1 MISIVIPVYNSKQY
15 LHECLTSVVR
25 QHYCLWECLL
35 VDDSSNDGS
44 GELCDEW
51 AEKDRRIKVIHLS
64 STQGVSAARNKGVE
78 EADGEWICFIDSDD
92 WIEPDLL
99 EELLSKAKGAE
110 IVLSGQVREYA
121 DGEKIFYIPE
131 YTQTFTLDVEHADTI
146 VEINRRFLLYAPHE
160 KLYRTDIIKEHGI
173 VFPLGCQY
181 GEDLIFNY
189 QYLVH
194 VRTISTIATA
204 KYHYRMSSNTLSTAF
219 RPHQFDEDYEQWL
232 IVKKF
237 FEKHQLLTYQAEAY
251 LYQRLW
257 GIVYDGIFLYPK
269 LSQTGRGYLKKIL
282 NIPEISKLRNYKNVF
297 SCACWIKA
305 AILFKSHI
313 SFYCYFRYKALL

>member
-1 MISIVIPVYNSKQY
+1 LISIIIPVFNAEKH
-15 LHECLTSVVR
+15 LERCLSSVIN
-25 QHYCLWECLL
+25 QTYTIWACLL
-35 VDDSSNDGS
+35 IDDGS
-44 GELCDEW
+44 TDGSSELCDEW
-51 AEKDRRIKVIHLS
+51 EAKDERIKAIHQPN
-64 STQGVSAARNKGVE
+64 QGVSVARNKGIDK
-78 EADGEWICFIDSDD
+78 ANGEWICFIDSDD
-92 WIEPDLL
+92 WVEPNFLKT
-99 EELLSKAKGAE
+99 LLSEAKGTD
-110 IVLSGQVREYA
+110 IVLSGQVREYP
-121 DGEKIFYIPE
+121 DNKTVVYQPE
-131 YTQTFTLDVEHADTI
+131 RTEVFSLDAEHANAF
-146 VEINRRFLLYAPHE
+146 VELNRRFLLYAPHE
-160 KLYRTDIIKEHGI
+160 KLYRADIIKNYS
-173 VFPLGCQY
+173 VSFPPGCQY